1 MNWTSPTEFFAMGG
15 YGQYVWG
22 SFGIAIVVLGV
33 EWYLLRQRRKAALSL
48 VKRRLIL
55 REEESR

>member
-22 SFGIAIVVLGV
+22 SFGVAIVVLGA
-33 EWYLLRQRRKAALSL
+33 EWHLLRQRRKAALL
-48 VKRRLIL
+48 QVKRKLTL
-55 REEESR
+55 RRKDSR

>member
-1 MNWTSPTEFFAMGG
+1 MNWTSPAEFFAMGG

-22 SFGIAIVVLGV
+22 SFGVAIVVLGA
-33 EWYLLRQRRKAALSL
+33 EWYLLCQRRKAALSL

-55 REEESR
+55 KEEEFR